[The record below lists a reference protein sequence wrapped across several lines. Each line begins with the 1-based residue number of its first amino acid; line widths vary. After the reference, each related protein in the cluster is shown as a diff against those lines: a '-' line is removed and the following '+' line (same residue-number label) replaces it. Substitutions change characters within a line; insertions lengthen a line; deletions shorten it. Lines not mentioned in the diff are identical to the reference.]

1 MVIEQQSL
9 NTPTKTTKSIT
20 TYKMHMQYTVELVL
34 NGHPLRLRK

>member
-9 NTPTKTTKSIT
+9 NTKSIT

-34 NGHPLRLRK
+34 NGHPLGLRK